1 MRPATRAKLRANA
14 ATIHQLGRRYGLR
27 SFVLST
33 EPGELVATLD
43 EGRSHFDITGFETD
57 LSNILGATVE
67 VVPRGPG
74 VDVEETEQP
83 GRAGVPAAYWR
94 RSGVGG
100 GTRGRTVG
108 GDAGH
113 AAREGHREESSG
125 EAETSTHT
133 IIRYADWHMAP
144 DQSREAPPPL
154 YQLQCTT
161 CEAESDAAEET
172 PQDWAFAHV
181 GRNPSHQHY
190 RETITRFYRMTL
202 VN

>member
-14 ATIHQLGRRYGLR
+14 ATIHQLGHRYGLR
-27 SFVLST
+27 SFVLSA

-43 EGRSHFDITGFETD
+43 ESRSYFDVTDFETD

-74 VDVEETEQP
+74 VDLGETEQC
-83 GRAGVPAAYWR
+83 GRAGVPAASWR
-94 RSGVGG
+94 RSGMEGG
-100 GTRGRTVG
+100 NPGRTVV

-113 AAREGHREESSG
+113 AARESRPEKSTGNV
-125 EAETSTHT
+125 ETRAHT

-144 DQSREAPPPL
+144 DRSSEAPPPL

-161 CEAESDAAEET
+161 CETESDAEEET

-202 VN
+202 IN